1 LQVVRGKPGTNGRS
15 IEVELLAGPIVRV
28 SPPGLRGDALLLDSG
43 HEACLVYSDREGWA
57 SYQVYGD

>member
-15 IEVELLAGPIVRV
+15 IEVELLAGPIVRA

-43 HEACLVYSDREGWA
+43 HEVYLVYSDREGWA